1 MSTFYKA
8 IIQSILLYGSES
20 WVLSKY
26 MLQKLNTFHNMCARY
41 ITGRHIK
48 LVNEQW
54 EYPCSA
60 TTLKQASLLTIK
72 EYINKRRSTVKKY
85 VETTQIFRD
94 CQNSKAV
101 ANSARKLVWWECVG
115 DEDEETI

>member
-1 MSTFYKA
+1 
-8 IIQSILLYGSES
+8 
-20 WVLSKY
+20 
-26 MLQKLNTFHNMCARY
+26 MCARY

-48 LVNEQW
+48 LVNEQG

-72 EYINKRRSTVKKY
+72 EYIIKRRSTVKKY
-85 VETTQIFRD
+85 VETTQILRD
-94 CQNSKAV
+94 CQNSRAV

-115 DEDEETI
+115 DEETIGTKISANSESGLTPELLGPIDKEWDAFP